1 MKHIVVG
8 CLGIIGIAST
18 ALSTTPA
25 EARGGVNGSY
35 ARAYCQY
42 YLNMAS
48 TAARGHST
56 NALAASTDAGDRD
69 RGSAE
74 YWRRAYRQCLK
85 ENGY

>member
-8 CLGIIGIAST
+8 CLGIVGIVST
-18 ALSTTPA
+18 ALSTTPL

-42 YLNMAS
+42 YLNKAS
-48 TAARGHST
+48 SAARGHST
-56 NALAASTDAGDRD
+56 NALAASKVAGNGDR
-69 RGSAE
+69 GTAE